1 VNSYQPST
9 HRIMLGVI
17 ACALTAATF
26 GLFVVG
32 PSVMLAQ
39 DESGTPSGI
48 TVTAQVPVDAIRI
61 IPSVDVVASRE
72 GMANADGVRVVQI
85 PRKPQS

>member
-1 VNSYQPST
+1 MNRYQPSPPRT
-9 HRIMLGVI
+9 MLGVI

-26 GLFVVG
+26 GLLVVG
-32 PSVMLAQ
+32 PSVMLVPS
-39 DESGTPSGI
+39 EPGTPAGMMA
-48 TVTAQVPVDAIRI
+48 TAEVSADAIRI

-72 GMANADGVRVVQI
+72 GMAERDGMRVVQI

>member
-1 VNSYQPST
+1 MTRYQPST
-9 HRIMLGVI
+9 PRTMLGVI

-26 GLFVVG
+26 GLFVAG
-32 PSVMLAQ
+32 PSLMLAQ
-39 DESGTPSGI
+39 GGPGTPAGM
-48 TVTAQVPVDAIRI
+48 TVAAEVPVDAIRI

-72 GMANADGVRVVQI
+72 AMANADGMRVVQI